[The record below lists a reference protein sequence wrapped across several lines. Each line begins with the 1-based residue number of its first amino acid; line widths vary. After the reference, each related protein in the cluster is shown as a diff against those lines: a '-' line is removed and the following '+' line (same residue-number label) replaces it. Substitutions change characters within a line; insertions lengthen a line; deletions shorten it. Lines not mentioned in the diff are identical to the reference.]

1 LYGKKPIK
9 ARWEVA
15 LARDPSSTQ
24 PAKQKMTT
32 TKPAPITIALA
43 QLAVSKA
50 AVDDNLQM
58 HLTCIER
65 AAALGA
71 NVVAFPELSLTG
83 YELALLSQLAMP
95 RDDATFAAL
104 TAAAVAG
111 SGEAIGMRQV
121 TWYRRSPEGAIV
133 EQIRAP
139 IATYA
144 APGWRLEDATRFE
157 VASAGAQEISEIV
170 VGEALTPEQVDL
182 AQVDPDTVSFW
193 NLSAAI
199 DRYEAAGRRTAELR
213 AKWWHKLSGP
223 LSAVLMP
230 LLGSV
235 AAFGLARSGQLFVRA
250 LIGMAL
256 GFAYFVVDNAA
267 LAMGNFG
274 GYPPYLAAWAPF
286 LLFFLLGETVL
297 IRTEE

>member
-1 LYGKKPIK
+1 
-9 ARWEVA
+9 
-15 LARDPSSTQ
+15 
-24 PAKQKMTT
+24 M
-32 TKPAPITIALA
+32 
-43 QLAVSKA
+43 
-50 AVDDNLQM
+50 
-58 HLTCIER
+58 
-65 AAALGA
+65 
-71 NVVAFPELSLTG
+71 
-83 YELALLSQLAMP
+83 
-95 RDDATFAAL
+95 
-104 TAAAVAG
+104 
-111 SGEAIGMRQV
+111 
-121 TWYRRSPEGAIV
+121 
-133 EQIRAP
+133 
-139 IATYA
+139 
-144 APGWRLEDATRFE
+144 
-157 VASAGAQEISEIV
+157 

-193 NLSAAI
+193 TLSAAI
-199 DRYEAAGRRTAELR
+199 DRYETAGRRTAELR